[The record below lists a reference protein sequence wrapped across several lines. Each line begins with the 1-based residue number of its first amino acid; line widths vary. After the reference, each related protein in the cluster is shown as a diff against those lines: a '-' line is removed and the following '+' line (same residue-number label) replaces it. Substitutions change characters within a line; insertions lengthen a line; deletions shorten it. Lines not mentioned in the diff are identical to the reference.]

1 LELLPPRVSD
11 PRLLAFLADVLAV
24 HSDASDAAKL
34 RLRLIDRK
42 FSWQALTDL
51 ATDQGVVLPMIWG
64 LRRRALLLP
73 VPKAS
78 DRASHQHPTAVLE
91 GVYSQHLMRRHRQ
104 RDQLLAV
111 IVALN
116 RADIVPL
123 LLKGA
128 RYLVAPIGPWCEAR
142 DMRDLDILV
151 RQDEAQR
158 AVDALAAESYMPAPE
173 FGPIDQHLPEMM
185 RAGEPS
191 VVEIHTHALTFS
203 ARKILATD
211 HVWRQSIPSST
222 ESAAFRVLP
231 QEWHL
236 LHGLLNHQIADRG
249 HARRLLA
256 VKALWEF
263 AALGAGLPEGAW
275 RSIADH
281 MAVRGQTD
289 VIASFIVQAA
299 QLFGLACPQAIA
311 ISPAARSHA
320 AGTFA
325 QAARAEWLRRG
336 YFLADGL
343 RHGFARET
351 LTVRYGEVTAGTIAR
366 HLRFLLRR
374 YHGQVLRRLI
384 GGGERP
390 V

>member
-1 LELLPPRVSD
+1 
-11 PRLLAFLADVLAV
+11 
-24 HSDASDAAKL
+24 

-42 FSWQALTDL
+42 FSWQALTDV
-51 ATDQGVVLPMIWG
+51 ATDQGAVLPMIWG

-78 DRASHQHPTAVLE
+78 NLASQQHPTAVLE

-158 AVDALAAESYMPAPE
+158 AVDALAAESYLSAPE

-191 VVEIHTHALTFS
+191 VVEIHT
-203 ARKILATD
+203 
-211 HVWRQSIPSST
+211 
-222 ESAAFRVLP
+222 
-231 QEWHL
+231 
-236 LHGLLNHQIADRG
+236 
-249 HARRLLA
+249 
-256 VKALWEF
+256 
-263 AALGAGLPEGAW
+263 
-275 RSIADH
+275 
-281 MAVRGQTD
+281 
-289 VIASFIVQAA
+289 
-299 QLFGLACPQAIA
+299 
-311 ISPAARSHA
+311 
-320 AGTFA
+320 
-325 QAARAEWLRRG
+325 
-336 YFLADGL
+336 
-343 RHGFARET
+343 
-351 LTVRYGEVTAGTIAR
+351 
-366 HLRFLLRR
+366 
-374 YHGQVLRRLI
+374 
-384 GGGERP
+384 
-390 V
+390 